1 LREDY
6 VATKEDAKLSVTELL
21 RRKYIDM
28 TNNGY
33 LDETFDFY
41 SVTLRLQAHERKK
54 IAKNSVLIKLEEEK
68 KKLEEKNKRLEEE
81 MDNLRYMLETDY

>member
-1 LREDY
+1 
-6 VATKEDAKLSVTELL
+6 
-21 RRKYIDM
+21 M

-68 KKLEEKNKRLEEE
+68 KKLE
-81 MDNLRYMLETDY
+81 